1 MKPGRLYSAQ
11 RVGLPV
17 MVFCLAENHYI
28 VFWPEDHQ
36 MKRGPGFDSTN
47 DMRQFDAIAPLYTFS
62 AQPSWTRRWVEHL
75 RNGNTESLDVARE
88 LERQLPQG
96 PEEPKNPGA
105 VVALIPHGIAVR
117 TDEGLW
123 SSGGK
128 EEAWAYLDVA
138 MILSPGWEGDNATKE
153 EW

>member
-1 MKPGRLYSAQ
+1 MKPGQLYRATRS
-11 RVGLPV
+11 GLPITF
-17 MVFCLAENHYI
+17 FCLNHSYFL
-28 VFWPEDHQ
+28 VFWPEDVQ
-36 MKRGPGFDSTN
+36 MKRAHGYSTTSSLQGIT
-47 DMRQFDAIAPLYTFS
+47 DIEPLYTFTAS
-62 AQPSWTRRWVEHL
+62 ESWVRGWLRHL
-75 RNGNTESLDVARE
+75 EMGNVESLAVAN
-88 LERQLPQG
+88 QLGRHLP
-96 PEEPKNPGA
+96 PAPVEPKNPGA